1 MTNLKTF
8 VEQELKLD
16 GDFCT
21 IRNKMLDT
29 IKSIYNHYAETV
41 QNDTYQYKNMYERA
55 RLSVFKEADFIESYR
70 SDVCKDALRVINA
83 CVLHGVC
90 YESVEVPD
98 IFDNARRVLEVCLPN
113 IAYMCTC
120 SEDFDEEQ
128 DIIWSNTTIWQYDT
142 TIWQYENDEGSDVVR
157 YANYLLELKQKMMNW
172 LVQYYMEHPL
182 KCVEEEYHL
191 TTDSYDWL
199 IFFDYA
205 AHTLL
210 RVVLGLH
217 DSPRFKLSPRSPYER
232 YAVRYVLEQFKDE
245 LGVQIYFDSTLDK
258 RAADLYSDSF
268 STLKFSDVAKEN
280 YTKAILN
287 LSGKDNFFES
297 VKKLEGVEE
306 TYLITTEDM
315 TEFFKSLSNAK
326 AFNTKL

>member
-29 IKSIYNHYAETV
+29 IKSTYNHYAEKV
-41 QNDTYQYKNMYERA
+41 QNVTCTYKDIYERA
-55 RLSVFKEADFIESYR
+55 RLSVFKETDFIDSYR

-128 DIIWSNTTIWQYDT
+128 GIIWSNTTIWQYEDM
-142 TIWQYENDEGSDVVR
+142 DEDSDVVR

-199 IFFDYA
+199 IFFNYA
-205 AHTLL
+205 SHTLL
-210 RVVLGLH
+210 RVILGLH
-217 DSPRFKLSPRSPYER
+217 DSSSFKLSPRSPHER

-258 RAADLYSDSF
+258 RAADLYSDCF
-268 STLKFSDVAKEN
+268 RLLKFSPVAKEN

-297 VKKLEGVEE
+297 VKKLEAVEE

-315 TEFFKSLSNAK
+315 TEFFKSLSNTK